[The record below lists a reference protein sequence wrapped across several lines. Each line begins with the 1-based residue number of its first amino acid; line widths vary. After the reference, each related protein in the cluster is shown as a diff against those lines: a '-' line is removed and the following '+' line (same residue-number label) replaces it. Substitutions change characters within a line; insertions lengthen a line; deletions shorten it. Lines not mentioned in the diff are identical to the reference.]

1 MCETSAYLLTTIS
14 VFEGSGGERGGYRKK
29 ERIIIADISP
39 PPQKKK
45 SIMGDPELLVLFAD
59 TKFSFAVWN
68 KRKGERKNWSDD
80 GNLQGGGSY
89 QEAAQLLQPP
99 SRAVEG

>member
-1 MCETSAYLLTTIS
+1 MYLRGQ
-14 VFEGSGGERGGYRKK
+14 EEKGGVIERRR
-29 ERIIIADISP
+29 ESLLLIFP